1 MIIIY
6 ILLGI
11 VALGIALFLLK
22 FIAILVGPALLFGGI
37 SWLVFDS
44 FWPGCVLGGAMTLIT
59 FIRNPGKFL
68 SDAAE
73 EAASSSEG
81 NSKKSVSSSSTGYR
95 ILDKYGNWREVVYMD
110 GNHAWDEY
118 GNEYVKGDFDRW
130 YSV

>member
-22 FIAILVGPALLFGGI
+22 LIAILVGPALLLGGI

-44 FWPGCVLGGAMTLIT
+44 FWPGCVLGGTLTLIA
-59 FIRNPGKFL
+59 FIRNPGEFL
-68 SDAAE
+68 SDAIE

-81 NSKKSVSSSSTGYR
+81 SSEKSTSSSSTGYR
-95 ILDKYGNWREVVYMD
+95 ICDEYGNWRDVVYID
-110 GNHAWDEY
+110 SNHAWDDN
-118 GNEYVKGDFDRW
+118 GHKYVKDDSGRW
-130 YSV
+130 HSA